1 MNIFS
6 IKMMRKNEYDSN
18 FFKRDIYSL
27 TLLSNGGK
35 STKKI
40 HFPSLLP
47 AGLIIGRIP
56 AENIKTLQKAIK
68 AGFEILCPMAD
79 LELDLL
85 NQSLTGHDNNIRAA
99 EYHDYKKILNI
110 AERAFSFSRFHREQT
125 ISADA
130 NEYHKK
136 WAENCLNGSQ
146 ADVVLVC
153 VDADNVN
160 GFIAAAYDKNKREA
174 KIVLIGVLPEKQSMG
189 VGKRLLNAGIKWAK
203 DRGAA
208 RLYVRTEA
216 DNDTA
221 LALYLKNG
229 FRLKE
234 LSFYLRKDNI
244 SKQ

>member
-1 MNIFS
+1 MIQ
-6 IKMMRKNEYDSN
+6 KNEYDSI

-35 STKKI
+35 SPQKI
-40 HFPSLLP
+40 QFPFSLP

-56 AENIKTLQKAIK
+56 AKNIKTLQEAIK
-68 AGFEILCPMAD
+68 AGFEILCLMAD
-79 LELDLL
+79 MELNLAS
-85 NQSLTGHDNNIRAA
+85 QSLMECDNSIKVA
-99 EYHDYKKILNI
+99 EYCDYKEILNI
-110 AERAFSFSRFHREQT
+110 AEHTFSFSRFHREQT
-125 ISADA
+125 MSADA

-153 VDADNVN
+153 RDDNVN
-160 GFIAAAYDKNKREA
+160 GFISAAYDKNKKES
-174 KIVLIGVLPEKQSMG
+174 KIVLIGVLPEKQGTG

-216 DNDTA
+216 DNATA

>member
-1 MNIFS
+1 MIQ
-6 IKMMRKNEYDSN
+6 KNEYDSI

-35 STKKI
+35 SPKKI
-40 HFPSLLP
+40 HFPISLP

-56 AENIKTLQKAIK
+56 AENIKTLQEAIK

-85 NQSLTGHDNNIRAA
+85 NQSLTGRDNNIRAA

-110 AERAFSFSRFHREQT
+110 AEHAFSFSRFHREQT

-130 NEYHKK
+130 NEYHRK
-136 WAENCLNGSQ
+136 WAENCLNGNQ
-146 ADVVLVC
+146 ADVVLVSRG
-153 VDADNVN
+153 ADRID
-160 GFIAAAYDKNKREA
+160 GFIAAAYNKNKKEA
-174 KIVLIGVLPEKQSMG
+174 KVVLIGVLPEKQDMG
-189 VGKRLLNAGIKWAK
+189 VGKSLLNAGIKWAK
-203 DRGAA
+203 DAGAA
-208 RLYVRTEA
+208 KLCVRTEA

-221 LALYLKNG
+221 LAFYLKNG

-234 LSFYLRKDNI
+234 LSFYLRKDNTL
-244 SKQ
+244 K